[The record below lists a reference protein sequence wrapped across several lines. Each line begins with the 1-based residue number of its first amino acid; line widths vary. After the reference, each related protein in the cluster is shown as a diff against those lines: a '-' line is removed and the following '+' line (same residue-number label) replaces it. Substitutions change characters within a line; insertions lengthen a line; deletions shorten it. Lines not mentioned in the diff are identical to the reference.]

1 MHPKISIIIPIFNAS
16 KTLERLLNA
25 VCAQSFNDYEV
36 ILINDGSTDDSEKVC
51 IKFERRNSRIHYLYQ
66 KNLGVSSARNRGI
79 ENAAGEYL
87 LFVDSDDYIPSDAL
101 QTLIAKQAVYDE
113 YLICGSHVM
122 KKTRNREIN
131 YLLDDYLYLKTNYE
145 EFYSALD
152 KIPTAPWGKLFKR
165 SVVID
170 NNLSYPLGIPF
181 GEDAIFLYKYLNFV
195 KGIVTFDQIVYVYS
209 FLDTN
214 SAGRK
219 YYKEYSKYMRMQME
233 SKAELIKN
241 VSDVKLDETELYFE
255 RCLEHYIINEN
266 NAYELKKRIY
276 ELIEE
281 FPEAVSNLQYGKW
294 VQLRD
299 VMQIVKAW
307 KRKHLKKYCME
318 KFKMYME
325 SIKSRNI
332 KESENSQ

>member
-1 MHPKISIIIPIFNAS
+1 
-16 KTLERLLNA
+16 
-25 VCAQSFNDYEV
+25 
-36 ILINDGSTDDSEKVC
+36 
-51 IKFERRNSRIHYLYQ
+51 
-66 KNLGVSSARNRGI
+66 
-79 ENAAGEYL
+79 
-87 LFVDSDDYIPSDAL
+87 
-101 QTLIAKQAVYDE
+101 
-113 YLICGSHVM
+113 
-122 KKTRNREIN
+122 
-131 YLLDDYLYLKTNYE
+131 
-145 EFYSALD
+145 
-152 KIPTAPWGKLFKR
+152 
-165 SVVID
+165 
-170 NNLSYPLGIPF
+170 
-181 GEDAIFLYKYLNFV
+181 
-195 KGIVTFDQIVYVYS
+195 
-209 FLDTN
+209 
-214 SAGRK
+214 
-219 YYKEYSKYMRMQME
+219 MQME